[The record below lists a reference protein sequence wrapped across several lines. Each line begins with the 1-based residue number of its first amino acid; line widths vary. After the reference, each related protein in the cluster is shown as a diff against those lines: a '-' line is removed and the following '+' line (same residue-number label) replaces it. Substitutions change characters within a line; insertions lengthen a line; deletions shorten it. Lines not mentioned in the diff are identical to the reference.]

1 MTKKSDYQAVDELTY
16 ELAELVKSY
25 EDKVDDPVIIAGV
38 MLAVAMAKMKNLL
51 DEEEF
56 DVFMSQFED
65 IKNIVKE
72 EEGNYQKLQTKFD
85 LESLMMTTMRSLHT
99 LKKVWTIWKY
109 AIGSFPDDKTEDHD
123 NYVAIIRTFVVLIN
137 VVCAFL
143 LWQTLYTIGKF
154 MKELWTEKYRLTL

>member
-1 MTKKSDYQAVDELTY
+1 MKKKSDQQAVDDLTY

-72 EEGNYQKLQTKFD
+72 EEGNYQKIKFKFD
-85 LESLMMTTMRSLHT
+85 LGEFDDDDDEEP
-99 LKKVWTIWKY
+99 TI
-109 AIGSFPDDKTEDHD
+109 H
-123 NYVAIIRTFVVLIN
+123 
-137 VVCAFL
+137 
-143 LWQTLYTIGKF
+143 
-154 MKELWTEKYRLTL
+154 